1 MPKQAA
7 LRPKEVKLRI
17 VFYLAALFAT
27 VMALLPHPPHLP
39 FDYLGDKIHHMAAF
53 GTLAVLARVGFPAAS
68 NRLILERL
76 SFFGAMIEVA
86 QSIPA
91 LHRDC
96 DILDWAADTG
106 AVIVALALC
115 LAVQRLL
122 PARGLARG

>member
-1 MPKQAA
+1 MS
-7 LRPKEVKLRI
+7 KEACLRI
-17 VFYLAALFAT
+17 VFYFAALFAAA
-27 VMALLPHPPHLP
+27 MALLPHPPHLP
-39 FDYLGDKIHHMAAF
+39 LDWLGDKVHHMAAF
-53 GTLAVLARVGFPAAS
+53 GTLAVLARTGFPGAS

-96 DILDWAADTG
+96 DIMDWAADTV
-106 AVIVALALC
+106 AVMVALALC
-115 LAVQRLL
+115 VVVQRLL

>member
-1 MPKQAA
+1 MS
-7 LRPKEVKLRI
+7 REESLRI
-17 VFYLAALFAT
+17 VFYLVALFAT

-39 FDYLGDKIHHMAAF
+39 LDWTGDKVHHMAAF
-53 GTLAVLARVGFPAAS
+53 ATLAVLARLGFRSAS

-96 DILDWAADTG
+96 DPLDWVADSV
-106 AVIVALALC
+106 AVSVALALC
-115 LAVQRLL
+115 LAVQRM
-122 PARGLARG
+122 R

>member
-1 MPKQAA
+1 MLKA
-7 LRPKEVKLRI
+7 

-53 GTLAVLARVGFPAAS
+53 ATLAVLARVGFPSAR
-68 NRLILERL
+68 NRTILERL

-96 DILDWAADTG
+96 DILDWAADTI

-115 LAVQRLL
+115 LLVQRL
-122 PARGLARG
+122 RGRGAATHG